1 MIRTGGLPCGLFGDQ
16 RGADG
21 TGALPSILEPCEGRA
36 APFGA
41 HDASPGGWKRLHETP
56 PEWHPSRK
64 THCYGVRH
72 SVPSNVPTRRSI
84 GSADL
89 PMSILAQRTYLSR
102 SQRTTSGFTLLE
114 VVVSILLLMIGIAGI
129 SRLTVGVTRAG
140 TMQRETELATEG
152 ARAKLERIK
161 AEAFSQA
168 FRTSNA
174 TGADDP
180 SGAGTAP
187 GAYFE
192 VAGLRP
198 APDDPDGMPGE
209 VIFPVPPDQPG
220 QLCESVNDPKLAMPR
235 DLNGDGIVDS
245 LNHATDYKLLPVRV
259 RVRWQSIDGTIGL
272 VELKTNLANY

>member
-1 MIRTGGLPCGLFGDQ
+1 
-16 RGADG
+16 
-21 TGALPSILEPCEGRA
+21 
-36 APFGA
+36 
-41 HDASPGGWKRLHETP
+41 
-56 PEWHPSRK
+56 
-64 THCYGVRH
+64 
-72 SVPSNVPTRRSI
+72 
-84 GSADL
+84 
-89 PMSILAQRTYLSR
+89 MSILAQRTYLSR

-168 FRTSNA
+168 FRTYNA